1 MNKLKLNHMK
11 RIFLIL
17 LCVIFAMSTSAIEPQ
32 DTNSQLQQ
40 LRNSVSALSKQVNNL
55 KQENAQLRTKL
66 NRISNTIKEYDC
78 RFEATD
84 SLINKNQSDID
95 KTAKEFGVKLNN
107 TDSKTA
113 EVADNLSSKTQVG
126 VVAIII
132 LLVIVVVVY
141 YILHNKIR
149 KGNDDITAMKDKAD
163 ELNEKIVSHF
173 SDEVGELQKVS
184 FSLSTISKAYL
195 DKNEEKGEQELIKT
209 LADRITFME
218 MTLFRMD
225 KNVRG
230 YKQLTRSISQ
240 MKDNLLANGY
250 EIVDMLGKPYNQGM
264 KVTANFV
271 EDETL
276 EPGQQIITGIIKPQI
291 NYKGKMI
298 QAAQITVSQNL

>member
-1 MNKLKLNHMK
+1 MK

-17 LCVIFAMSTSAIEPQ
+17 VCAILAISTSAVEPQ
-32 DTNSQLQQ
+32 DANTQLQQ
-40 LRNSVSALSKQVNNL
+40 LRNSVSVLSKQVNKL
-55 KQENAQLRTKL
+55 KQENVQLRTKL
-66 NRISNTIKEYDC
+66 NGVSNTIKEYDFK
-78 RFEATD
+78 FEATD
-84 SLINKNQSDID
+84 SLISKNQSDIE
-95 KTAKEFGVKLNN
+95 KAAKELGVKLNN

-113 EVADNLSSKTQVG
+113 EVAENLSSKTIVG
-126 VVAIII
+126 VVAIIV
-132 LLVIVVVVY
+132 LFVIVVMVY

-163 ELNEKIVSHF
+163 ELNAKIVSHF
-173 SDEVGELQKVS
+173 TNEVGELQKVS
-184 FSLSTISKAYL
+184 SSLSTLSKANI
-195 DKNEEKGEQELIKT
+195 DNNEDKGEQELIKT